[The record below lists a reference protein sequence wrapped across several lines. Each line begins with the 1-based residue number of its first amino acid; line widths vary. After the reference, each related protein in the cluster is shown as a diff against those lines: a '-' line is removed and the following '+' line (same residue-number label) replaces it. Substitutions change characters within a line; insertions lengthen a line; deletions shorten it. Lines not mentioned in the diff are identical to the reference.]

1 METGYCLSLSLEARE
16 EYIERI
22 LQLRREREELRA
34 TIRKLEAERDE
45 YKGKAEEIARMLAE
59 YRMMRDSENGGWA

>member
-22 LQLRREREELRA
+22 LQLKHEREELRA
-34 TIRKLEAERDE
+34 MIRKLEAERDE
-45 YKGKAEEIARMLAE
+45 YKGRAEEIARLLSE
-59 YRMMRDSENGGWA
+59 YRVMQGFKDGGWA